1 VSQELLLKSQEGKT
15 LSVEEYVELYEF
27 LKEHFPLVK
36 TSTVTYSRKVFI
48 PLTNLCRDNCGYCVF
63 AKKPW
68 EKDAKTY
75 TLEDVLRVARMGERM
90 GCKEA
95 LFSLGDK
102 PELSYPEYSM
112 FLKAMGFKTTVEYLA
127 HACEQVNR
135 STTLLP
141 HINPG
146 TLSWSQMKDLK
157 HVCASMGVM
166 LENVSQRLMDK
177 GMAHENCPDK
187 NPKARIAMIKAAG
200 NLRIP
205 FTTGIL
211 IGIGENVRERVESLL
226 TLRAIQLEFGHIQE
240 VIIQNFRPKAGTR
253 MAGFPEPTVKEFLAT
268 ISLAKIILG
277 ETTIIQAPPNIARVQ
292 PWMYLERGVS
302 DFGGIS
308 PLTMDYINP
317 EAPWPH
323 LGWLKRQL
331 ESRGYSFRERL
342 CVYPRYIKEKGWVDE
357 TFMGKIKEYVGEDGL
372 VKPKWEAF

>member
-1 VSQELLLKSQEGKT
+1 MSQELLLKSQEGKT